1 MWESGTLRFKNVPL
15 KSKLVIFIVVG
26 VFLILAVSTAVIIGT
41 VTSQEEKL
49 AYEKSIEMA
58 GNYANQ
64 FDAQM
69 EANQAVARTLAL
81 TMAEYGASDRE
92 EAMNIL
98 ERILEENPQL
108 IGVYLGYE
116 PNAFDGR
123 DRDYINTSGHDVTGR
138 FVPYCN
144 KIEGPMTIEPLVHY
158 DSSDYYQL
166 PKATG
171 RDILTEPYFYEGVF
185 MVSYDS
191 PVFKGGEFAGIAGVD
206 VPLEYVDEVASNI
219 RTFDTGYAFMV
230 SNTGVF
236 LSHPTQKDWIG
247 KKSLSDFNVKEIKSA
262 ASDIRQGIGGHIEV
276 KDPTTGKTVIMFYE
290 PVKTGDFAFVLV
302 VPKEEMLAGVT
313 DLRDRLL
320 IISAVSILFMAALAY
335 MIARSITR
343 PIDDIVDDFKNIAQ
357 EAVKGKLDVRANIDV
372 EVDFQEIPVGL
383 NEILKAVVVPVRETI
398 RVTNAL
404 AKGELKERVK
414 ADVQGE
420 FRELGDTLDKFS
432 ETLNMII
439 DDSNAVL
446 TAFQNNDF
454 KREILVHGQGD
465 FKLLTDGIEE
475 TRRAL
480 GLITMKRRE
489 AEKALLDYA
498 MELEHSNK
506 LKEEMERV
514 INNSPVIVFLW
525 KYKPGWPA
533 DFVSENI
540 VRLGYEVEDFTSK
553 RILYEDIVHP
563 EDLEKMH
570 EELEGNVESGCDLYT
585 SEYRIFTKSG
595 EVRWVDERTF
605 IQRDEKGEIH
615 LQGVILDITE
625 HKKAEE
631 ALLQIE
637 EIHKKEIH
645 HRIKNNLQVI
655 STLLYLESGNF
666 SDKKVVE
673 AFKESQHRV
682 KSMALVHEKLYQSE
696 DMVSV
701 DFADYI
707 KDLSDY
713 LFHSYSVGS
722 GKVSLRLD
730 VDNIFLGM
738 DTAVPLGIIINEL
751 VSNALKHA
759 FSKEE
764 NGEICIQLHRNERRS
779 LYRENY
785 KNTETQVSVSEKTDR
800 TGISRAQEYKKA
812 DDKLTLIVR
821 DNGRGFPKGLDF
833 RGTDSLG
840 LQLVTALVDQINGSI
855 ELDASKGTGF
865 KIIFQELK
873 YKPRV

>member
-637 EIHKKEIH
+637 EIHKK
-645 HRIKNNLQVI
+645 RNP
-655 STLLYLESGNF
+655 
-666 SDKKVVE
+666 
-673 AFKESQHRV
+673 SQ
-682 KSMALVHEKLYQSE
+682 
-696 DMVSV
+696 
-701 DFADYI
+701 
-707 KDLSDY
+707 
-713 LFHSYSVGS
+713 
-722 GKVSLRLD
+722 
-730 VDNIFLGM
+730 N
-738 DTAVPLGIIINEL
+738 
-751 VSNALKHA
+751 
-759 FSKEE
+759 
-764 NGEICIQLHRNERRS
+764 
-779 LYRENY
+779 
-785 KNTETQVSVSEKTDR
+785 
-800 TGISRAQEYKKA
+800 
-812 DDKLTLIVR
+812 
-821 DNGRGFPKGLDF
+821 
-833 RGTDSLG
+833 
-840 LQLVTALVDQINGSI
+840 
-855 ELDASKGTGF
+855 
-865 KIIFQELK
+865 
-873 YKPRV
+873 

>member
-1 MWESGTLRFKNVPL
+1 MRFKNVPL

-58 GNYANQ
+58 ANYANQ
-64 FDAQM
+64 YDAQM
-69 EANQAVARTLAL
+69 KANQAVAKTLAF
-81 TMAEYGASDRE
+81 TMDEYETQNRV

-98 ERILEENPQL
+98 ESILEKNPQL

-123 DRDYINTSGHDVTGR
+123 DRDYINASGHDATGR

-144 KIEGPMTIEPLVHY
+144 KIEGPMTIEPLVNY

-166 PKATG
+166 PKTTG
-171 RDILTEPYFYEGVF
+171 KDIMTEPYFYEGIF
-185 MVSYDS
+185 MVSFDS
-191 PVFKGGEFAGIAGVD
+191 PIFKNGKFAGIAGVD
-206 VPLEYVDEVASNI
+206 VPLEYVDEIASSI
-219 RTFDTGYAFMV
+219 HTFDTGYAFMV
-230 SNTGVF
+230 SNTGIF
-236 LSHPTQKDWIG
+236 LSHPTQKEWIG
-247 KKSLSDFNVKEIKSA
+247 KKSLSDFDSEEIKNA
-262 ASDIRQGIGGHIEV
+262 ADDIQKGVEGHIEI

-290 PVKTGDFAFVLV
+290 PVKTGNSAFVLV

-313 DLRDRLL
+313 DLRNRLL
-320 IISAVSILFMAALAY
+320 FISSISILFMAALAY
-335 MIARSITR
+335 VIARSITR

-357 EAVKGKLDVRANIDV
+357 EAVKGRLDARANTDV
-372 EVDFQEIPVGL
+372 EIDFKEIPVGL

-414 ADVQGE
+414 LDVQGE
-420 FRELGDTLDKFS
+420 FRELGNTLDKFS
-432 ETLNMII
+432 ETLNRII
-439 DDSNAVL
+439 DDSNSVL

-454 KREILVHGQGD
+454 KREISVHGQGD

-480 GLITMKRRE
+480 DLITMQRMD

-498 MELEHSNK
+498 MELEHSNR

-525 KYKPGWPA
+525 KYEPGWPA
-533 DFVSENI
+533 EFVSENI
-540 VRLGYEVEDFTSK
+540 VRLGYEVEDFTSRK
-553 RILYEDIVHP
+553 ILYEEIVHK
-563 EDLEKMH
+563 EDLKNIH
-570 EELEGNVESGCDLYT
+570 EELAKNVESGCDFYT

-595 EVRWVDERTF
+595 EMRWVDERTF
-605 IQRDEKGEIH
+605 IQRDKRGEVH

-631 ALLQIE
+631 ALLQME

-666 SDKKVVE
+666 NDEKVIE
-673 AFKESQHRV
+673 AFEESQHRV

-722 GKVSLRLD
+722 GKINLKLD
-730 VDNIFLGM
+730 IEKIFLGM

-759 FSKEE
+759 FSKGED
-764 NGEICIQLHRNERRS
+764 GEICIR
-779 LYRENY
+779 LYRSRVDSLCIENY
-785 KNTETQVSVSEKTDR
+785 KNTEAQVAMSEKTDG
-800 TGISRAQEYKKA
+800 TGIGGPHEFKKA
-812 DDKLTLIVR
+812 EDRLTLIVR
-821 DNGRGFPKGLDF
+821 DNGKGFPKNLDF
-833 RGTDSLG
+833 RNTDSLG

-855 ELDASKGTGF
+855 ELDTGRGTEF
-865 KIIFQELK
+865 KIVFQELK
-873 YKPRV
+873 YRPRV

>member
-1 MWESGTLRFKNVPL
+1 MRLKNVPL
-15 KSKLVIFIVVG
+15 KPKLVIFIVVG

-69 EANQAVARTLAL
+69 EANQAIARTLAC
-81 TMAEYGASDRE
+81 TMAEYGSQDRE
-92 EAMNIL
+92 EAMSIIK
-98 ERILEENPQL
+98 RILNENPQL

-116 PNAFDGR
+116 PDAFDGR
-123 DRDYINTSGHDVTGR
+123 DKNYINAPGHDSTGR

-144 KIEGPMTIEPLVHY
+144 KINGPVIIEPLVHY

-166 PKATG
+166 PKTTG
-171 RDILTEPYFYEGVF
+171 KDTLTEPYFYEGIF

-191 PVFKGGEFAGIAGVD
+191 PIFKNGEFAGIAGVD
-206 VPLEYVDEVASNI
+206 VPLEYVDEVASSI

-230 SNTGVF
+230 SNTGIF
-236 LSHPTQKDWIG
+236 LSHPTQKNWIG
-247 KKSLSDFNVKEIKSA
+247 EKSLSDFDVEEIKNA
-262 ASDIRQGIGGHIEV
+262 ASDIREGIGGHVEI
-276 KDPTTGKTVIMFYE
+276 KDPITGKTVIMFYE
-290 PVKTGDFAFVLV
+290 PVKTGDFSFVLV
-302 VPKEEMLAGVT
+302 VPKEEMLAGVK

-320 IISAVSILFMAALAY
+320 IISAISIVFMAALAH

-357 EAVKGKLDVRANIDV
+357 EAVKGKLDVRANTDV
-372 EVDFQEIPVGL
+372 EVDFQEIPTGL

-404 AKGELKERVK
+404 AKGELKERVNV
-414 ADVQGE
+414 DVQGE

-446 TAFQNNDF
+446 TAFQNYDF
-454 KREILVHGQGD
+454 KREISVHGQGD

-475 TRRAL
+475 TRRVL
-480 GLITMKRRE
+480 DLITMQRRV

-525 KYKPGWPA
+525 KYEPGWPA
-533 DFVSENI
+533 EFVSEN
-540 VRLGYEVEDFTSK
+540 VSLLGYEVEDFISK
-553 RILYEDIVHP
+553 RVFYENIIHP
-563 EDLEKMH
+563 EDLQKIQ
-570 EELEGNVESGCDLYT
+570 EELARNVESGCNLYN
-585 SEYRIFTKSG
+585 SEYRVLTRSG

-605 IQRDEKGEIH
+605 IHRDERCEIH
-615 LQGVILDITE
+615 LQGVILDVTE

-666 SDKKVVE
+666 SDEKVIE
-673 AFKESQHRV
+673 AFIESQHRV

-713 LFHSYSVGS
+713 LFHSYSVGD
-722 GKVSLRLD
+722 GNVSLRLD
-730 VDNIFLGM
+730 IENIFLGM

-751 VSNALKHA
+751 VSNSLKHA
-759 FSKEE
+759 FSKGED
-764 NGEICIQLHRNERRS
+764 GEICIRLHRNERGN
-779 LYRENY
+779 LYTENY
-785 KNTETQVSVSEKTDR
+785 NNAEAKVAMSEKTDFN
-800 TGISRAQEYKKA
+800 GISRLQEDKKA
-812 DDKLTLIVR
+812 EDRKAEDRLTLIVR
-821 DNGRGFPKGLDF
+821 DNGRGFPEGLDF
-833 RGTDSLG
+833 RDTDSLG

-855 ELDASKGTGF
+855 ELDTSRGTGF

-873 YKPRV
+873 YKTRV